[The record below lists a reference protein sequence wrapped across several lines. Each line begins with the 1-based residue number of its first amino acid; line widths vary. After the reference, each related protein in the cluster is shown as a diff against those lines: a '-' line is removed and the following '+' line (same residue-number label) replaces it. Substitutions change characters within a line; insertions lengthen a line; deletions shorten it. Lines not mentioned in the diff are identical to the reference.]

1 MALFSFS
8 SSEADPLSIRDVLVI
23 VVVGASLGVGY
34 NALQLVDD
42 PTRGLSWTHQ
52 ERKVVK
58 LEEETPAPTAA
69 SVAATTASATPI
81 ADPASASLPQS
92 TTSAPAASTSSGK
105 GAAPAMTPAN
115 GAAPATSGTPAK
127 TPTSGAPAK
136 TPTSS
141 APATSAPAATTP
153 AAGAT
158 AAAAP
163 AADLPAIPDS
173 RDPVEVGIGVAK
185 RYHAAGAAL
194 FVDARS
200 PDEYAAGHIPGAIN
214 LPFDDVFK
222 KPELAKAL
230 DAKGRPIF
238 SYCDGGDCELSRSL
252 AFSLLDQGQHRVVV
266 FTDGMAGWNGAKL
279 DVHKGAQP

>member
-8 SSEADPLSIRDVLVI
+8 SSDAELLSIRDVLVI

-34 NALQLVDD
+34 NALQLIDD

-58 LEEETPAPTAA
+58 LEEETPAAEFASTAT
-69 SVAATTASATPI
+69 SVTPL
-81 ADPASASLPQS
+81 ADPASTALPQS
-92 TTSAPAASTSSGK
+92 TAGTGAPGT
-105 GAAPAMTPAN
+105 
-115 GAAPATSGTPAK
+115 GAAPATSGASATTPASAAAPA
-127 TPTSGAPAK
+127 TNGAPAK
-136 TPTSS
+136 APAGATPAATAPATS
-141 APATSAPAATTP
+141 APATSAP
-153 AAGAT
+153 

-173 RDPVEVGIGVAK
+173 RDPVEVGVGVAR

-200 PDEYAAGHIPGAIN
+200 PEEYASGHIPGAIN

-266 FTDGMAGWNGAKL
+266 FTDGMEGWTGAKL